1 MRSTRCLAEL
11 VANSHEQRQPLLL
24 DTQLLLWWA
33 VEPERLPAVVAGHL
47 ADPLQPLTLSVVSL
61 WEVAI
66 KASLGRADFQVD
78 ATALR
83 LGLLGQGFQE
93 LPIRAEHALAVQ
105 QLPWIHRDPHR
116 CAEDFVFDRL
126 LVVQA
131 QLEGLRLMS
140 ADRQLAA
147 YGDHVQAV
155 NERLRERLSHP
166 APSAAAS

>member
-11 VANSHEQRQPLLL
+11 VANSPGQRQPLLL

-105 QLPWIHRDPHR
+105 QLPWIHRDP
-116 CAEDFVFDRL
+116 FDRL

-131 QLEGLRLMS
+131 QLEGLRILS
-140 ADRQLAA
+140 ADRHLAA

-155 NERLRERLSHP
+155 G
-166 APSAAAS
+166 